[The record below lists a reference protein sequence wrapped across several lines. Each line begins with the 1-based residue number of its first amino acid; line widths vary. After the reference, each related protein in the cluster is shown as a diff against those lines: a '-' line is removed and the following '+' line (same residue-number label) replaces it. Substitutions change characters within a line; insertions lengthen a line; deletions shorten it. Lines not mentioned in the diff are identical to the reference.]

1 MRLDITPL
9 AEQDLEAIADY
20 IAADSPV
27 RALNFVRELCAQ
39 CQCIT
44 LNPPG
49 YRLRPEL
56 GDGIRSCAHG
66 RYVIFF
72 ESDHDA
78 VKVLRILHGARDLPA
93 VFHAEDQCPS
103 TS

>member
-1 MRLDITPL
+1 MRLAFTPL

-20 IAADSPV
+20 IAADNPT
-27 RALNFVRELCAQ
+27 RALSFVRELRVQ
-39 CQCIT
+39 CQRIT
-44 LNPPG
+44 LNLSG

-72 ESDHDA
+72 ECESDG
-78 VKVLRILHGARDLPA
+78 VLIVRILHGARDLPA
-93 VFHAEDQCPS
+93 VFAADDE
-103 TS
+103 

>member
-1 MRLDITPL
+1 MRLAFTPL

-20 IAADSPV
+20 IAADNPV
-27 RALNFVRELCAQ
+27 RALSFVRELRAQ
-39 CQCIT
+39 CQRIT

-66 RYVIFF
+66 HYVIFF
-72 ESDHDA
+72 EA
-78 VKVLRILHGARDLPA
+78 TTKEVLVVRILHGARDLPT
-93 VFHAEDQCPS
+93 VFES
-103 TS
+103 EKR